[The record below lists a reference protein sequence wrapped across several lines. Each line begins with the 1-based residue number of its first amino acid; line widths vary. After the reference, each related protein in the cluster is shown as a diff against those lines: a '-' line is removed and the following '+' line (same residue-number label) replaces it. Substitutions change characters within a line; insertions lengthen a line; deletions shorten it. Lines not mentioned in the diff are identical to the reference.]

1 MKDRQAV
8 HTQKAINNFCGQ
20 LNMSTQTTVDTA
32 SDKTSITAVQ
42 SITANYNTIKS
53 SIIQFEESSQLTKFN
68 TYSQIIIKRYML
80 DEINISII
88 KDMVT
93 QLVALAELCF
103 TDSKSGS
110 QKKFNVKSQIQSTLQ
125 NQRVTANEKIA
136 DAYLDLLVEDA
147 VNDNTKKQ
155 LIALAKNIL
164 KIANEA
170 TGCLSGFKG
179 CM

>member
-1 MKDRQAV
+1 M
-8 HTQKAINNFCGQ
+8 T
-20 LNMSTQTTVDTA
+20 TQTTTDA
-32 SDKTSITAVQ
+32 QEKTSITAVQ

-80 DEINISII
+80 DDINISII

-103 TDSKSGS
+103 VSPKSGS
-110 QKKFNVKSQIQSTLQ
+110 QKKFNVTSQIQQTLQ
-125 NQRVTANEKIA
+125 NQRQTVNDKIA
-136 DAYLDLLVEDA
+136 SSYLELLVENA

-155 LIALAKNIL
+155 LISLAKNIL
-164 KIANEA
+164 KIANET
-170 TGCLSGFKG
+170 TGCIKG